1 VVYEGSGGP
10 GNPLTADPHT
20 VRTSYRVALAGC
32 PAAARVAA
40 CVSGTGG
47 QAQRDQIAGLL
58 AARFPGADIQVA
70 PDYVAAFL
78 AAPEGTAACVVAG
91 TGSVVCSRAADG
103 SYRASGGRTVFL
115 GAGTSGRIALQ
126 EAAELPPTF
135 GVPQES
141 FTVMAAG
148 GALMGPTAI
157 TQDEDDVLA
166 APDALSAMR
175 IGPGDAVIGL
185 AASGTTPF
193 VRAGLQAA
201 ARARAWTCGIAHNPG
216 APLLHDGELGIL
228 LDTGPEVLTG
238 STRLKAGTAQKLAL
252 NRITTAAM
260 VLAGR
265 VAGNHMIDLTGSTR
279 KLRARAVRIVMDL
292 GVLDEPDARQRLKAA
307 RWSVRAALRS
317 PGPPARGAQ
326 L

>member
-1 VVYEGSGGP
+1 VNSPLPRTEQR
-10 GNPLTADPHT
+10 NPASRGLGE
-20 VRTSYRVALAGC
+20 L
-32 PAAARVAA
+32 PAAAVIAVMNQEEHQVLAAVEKATPLLTRAAEQVAA
-40 CVSGTGG
+40 VFVT
-47 QAQRDQIAGLL
+47 
-58 AARFPGADIQVA
+58 
-70 PDYVAAFL
+70 
-78 AAPEGTAACVVAG
+78 
-91 TGSVVCSRAADG
+91 
-103 SYRASGGRTVFL
+103 GGRTVFL

-148 GALMGPTAI
+148 SPLMGPTAI
-157 TQDEDDVLA
+157 TRTEEDVLA
-166 APDALSAMR
+166 APNALSAMR

-216 APLLHDGELGIL
+216 APLLRDGELGIL

-265 VAGNHMIDLTGSTR
+265 VADNHMIDLTGSNQ
-279 KLRARAVRIVMDL
+279 KLQARAIRIVMDL
-292 GVLDEPDARQRLKAA
+292 GGLDEFQARQRLEAA
-307 RWSVRAALRS
+307 GWSVRAALQPR
-317 PGPPARGAQ
+317 GPSAR
-326 L
+326 

>member
-1 VVYEGSGGP
+1 MNDPLPRTEQR
-10 GNPLTADPHT
+10 NPVSRGLGE
-20 VRTSYRVALAGC
+20 L
-32 PAAARVAA
+32 PAADVIAVMNQEEHQVLIAVEKATPLLTRAAEQVAA
-40 CVSGTGG
+40 VFVT
-47 QAQRDQIAGLL
+47 
-58 AARFPGADIQVA
+58 
-70 PDYVAAFL
+70 
-78 AAPEGTAACVVAG
+78 
-91 TGSVVCSRAADG
+91 
-103 SYRASGGRTVFL
+103 GGRTVFL

-157 TQDEDDVLA
+157 TRTEEDVLA
-166 APDALSAMR
+166 APNALSVMR

-201 ARARAWTCGIAHNPG
+201 ARAGAWTCGIAHNPG
-216 APLLHDGELGIL
+216 APLLRDGELGIL

-265 VAGNHMIDLTGSTR
+265 VADNHMIDLTGSNQ
-279 KLRARAVRIVMDL
+279 KLQARAIRIVMDL
-292 GVLDEPDARQRLKAA
+292 GGLDEFRARQRLEAA
-307 RWSVRAALRS
+307 HWSVRAALRS
-317 PGPPARGAQ
+317 RRPSAT
-326 L
+326 

>member
-1 VVYEGSGGP
+1 VTDPLPRTEQR
-10 GNPLTADPHT
+10 NPLS
-20 VRTSYRVALAGC
+20 RGLGEL
-32 PAAARVAA
+32 PAADVIAVMNRAERQVLAAVEQATPLLTRAAERVAA
-40 CVSGTGG
+40 VF
-47 QAQRDQIAGLL
+47 
-58 AARFPGADIQVA
+58 AA
-70 PDYVAAFL
+70 
-78 AAPEGTAACVVAG
+78 
-91 TGSVVCSRAADG
+91 
-103 SYRASGGRTVFL
+103 GGRTVFL

-135 GVPQES
+135 GVPPES

-157 TQDEDDVLA
+157 TRDEDDVLA
-166 APDALSAMR
+166 APDALRAMR

-193 VRAGLQAA
+193 VRAGVQAA
-201 ARARAWTCGIAHNPG
+201 ACARAWTCGIAHNPG
-216 APLLHDGELGIL
+216 APLLHDGDLGIL

-265 VAGNHMIDLTGSTR
+265 VADNHMIDLTGSTQ
-279 KLRARAVRIVMDL
+279 KLQARAVRIVMDL
-292 GVLDEPDARQRLKAA
+292 GGLDESQARQRLEAA
-307 RWSVRAALRS
+307 RWSVRAALQPR
-317 PGPPARGAQ
+317 GPSAR
-326 L
+326 

>member
-1 VVYEGSGGP
+1 MN
-10 GNPLTADPHT
+10 NPLP
-20 VRTSYRVALAGC
+20 RTEQRNPASRGLGEL
-32 PAAARVAA
+32 PAAAVIALMNQEEHQVLAAVEKATPLLTRAAEQVAA
-40 CVSGTGG
+40 VFVT
-47 QAQRDQIAGLL
+47 
-58 AARFPGADIQVA
+58 
-70 PDYVAAFL
+70 
-78 AAPEGTAACVVAG
+78 
-91 TGSVVCSRAADG
+91 
-103 SYRASGGRTVFL
+103 GGRTVFL

-135 GVPQES
+135 GVPQDA

-157 TQDEDDVLA
+157 TRTEEDVLA
-166 APDALSAMR
+166 APNALSAMR

-216 APLLHDGELGIL
+216 APLLHDGELAIL

-265 VAGNHMIDLTGSTR
+265 VADNHMIDLTGSNR
-279 KLRARAVRIVMDL
+279 KLQARAVRIVMDL
-292 GVLDEPDARQRLKAA
+292 AGLGEVHARQRLEAA
-307 RWSVRAALRS
+307 HWSVRAALR
-317 PGPPARGAQ
+317 
-326 L
+326 

>member
-1 VVYEGSGGP
+1 VNDPLPRTEQR
-10 GNPLTADPHT
+10 NPRSAGLGELPAAD
-20 VRTSYRVALAGC
+20 VIAVMNREEYRV
-32 PAAARVAA
+32 
-40 CVSGTGG
+40 
-47 QAQRDQIAGLL
+47 L
-58 AARFPGADIQVA
+58 AAVET
-70 PDYVAAFL
+70 
-78 AAPEGTAACVVAG
+78 AAPLLT
-91 TGSVVCSRAADG
+91 RAAE
-103 SYRASGGRTVFL
+103 RIAAVFTAGGRTVFL

-135 GVPQES
+135 GVAPES

-157 TQDEDDVLA
+157 TSDEDDVHA
-166 APDALSAMR
+166 APDALRAMR

-216 APLLHDGELGIL
+216 APLLRDGELGIL

-265 VAGNHMIDLTGSTR
+265 VADNHMIDLTGSTR
-279 KLRARAVRIVMDL
+279 KLQARAVCIVMDL
-292 GVLDEPDARQRLKAA
+292 GGLDEPSARERLEAA
-307 RWSVRAALRS
+307 RWSVRAALLS
-317 PGPPARGAQ
+317 PDSPA
-326 L
+326 

>member
-1 VVYEGSGGP
+1 VNDPLPRTEQR
-10 GNPLTADPHT
+10 NPL
-20 VRTSYRVALAGC
+20 SAGLGEL
-32 PAAARVAA
+32 PAADVIAVMNREEYQVLAAVENATPLLTRAAERVAA
-40 CVSGTGG
+40 V
-47 QAQRDQIAGLL
+47 
-58 AARFPGADIQVA
+58 FVA
-70 PDYVAAFL
+70 
-78 AAPEGTAACVVAG
+78 
-91 TGSVVCSRAADG
+91 
-103 SYRASGGRTVFL
+103 GGRTVFL

-135 GVPQES
+135 GVPAES

-157 TQDEDDVLA
+157 TRDEDDVRA

-201 ARARAWTCGIAHNPG
+201 ARARAWTCAIAHNPG
-216 APLLHDGELGIL
+216 APLLRDGELGIL

-265 VAGNHMIDLTGSTR
+265 VADNHMIDLTGSTH
-279 KLRARAVRIVMDL
+279 KLQARAVRIVMDL
-292 GVLDEPDARQRLKAA
+292 GGLDEPQARLRLEAA
-307 RWSVRAALRS
+307 GWSVRAALQAPNS
-317 PGPPARGAQ
+317 PAGG
-326 L
+326 

>member
-1 VVYEGSGGP
+1 MNDPLPRTEQR
-10 GNPLTADPHT
+10 NPRSHGLGE
-20 VRTSYRVALAGC
+20 L
-32 PAAARVAA
+32 PAAAVIAVMNREEHQVLAAIEQATPLLTRAAERVAA
-40 CVSGTGG
+40 
-47 QAQRDQIAGLL
+47 AF
-58 AARFPGADIQVA
+58 AA
-70 PDYVAAFL
+70 
-78 AAPEGTAACVVAG
+78 
-91 TGSVVCSRAADG
+91 
-103 SYRASGGRTVFL
+103 GGRTVFL

-157 TQDEDDVLA
+157 TRDEDDVLA
-166 APDALSAMR
+166 APNALSAMR

-216 APLLHDGELGIL
+216 APLLRDGELGIL

-265 VAGNHMIDLTGSTR
+265 VAGNHMIDLTGSTQ

-292 GVLDEPDARQRLKAA
+292 GGLDESPARQRLEAA
-307 RWSVRAALRS
+307 GWSVRAALRS
-317 PGPPARGAQ
+317 HPRRPNSPA
-326 L
+326 

>member
-1 VVYEGSGGP
+1 MNDPLPRTEQR
-10 GNPLTADPHT
+10 NPVSRGLGE
-20 VRTSYRVALAGC
+20 L
-32 PAAARVAA
+32 PAAEVIAVMNKEEHQVLAAVEKATPLLTRAAEQVAA
-40 CVSGTGG
+40 
-47 QAQRDQIAGLL
+47 IF
-58 AARFPGADIQVA
+58 AA
-70 PDYVAAFL
+70 
-78 AAPEGTAACVVAG
+78 
-91 TGSVVCSRAADG
+91 
-103 SYRASGGRTVFL
+103 GGRTVFL
-115 GAGTSGRIALQ
+115 GAGTSGRLALQ

-157 TQDEDDVLA
+157 TRNEDDVLA
-166 APDALSAMR
+166 APNALSAMR

-201 ARARAWTCGIAHNPG
+201 VRAGAWTCGIAHNPG

-265 VAGNHMIDLTGSTR
+265 VADNHMIDLTGSNQ
-279 KLRARAVRIVMDL
+279 KLQARAIRIVMDL
-292 GVLDEPDARQRLKAA
+292 SGLDEFHARQCLEAA
-307 RWSVRAALRS
+307 HWSVRAALE
-317 PGPPARGAQ
+317 
-326 L
+326 

>member
-1 VVYEGSGGP
+1 VNDPLPRTEQRNPRSSGLGELP
-10 GNPLTADPHT
+10 AAEVIAVMNREEHQVLAAVEKATPLLTA
-20 VRTSYRVALAGC
+20 
-32 PAAARVAA
+32 AAERVAA
-40 CVSGTGG
+40 V
-47 QAQRDQIAGLL
+47 
-58 AARFPGADIQVA
+58 FVA
-70 PDYVAAFL
+70 
-78 AAPEGTAACVVAG
+78 
-91 TGSVVCSRAADG
+91 
-103 SYRASGGRTVFL
+103 GGRTVFL

-135 GVPQES
+135 GAPPES

-157 TQDEDDVLA
+157 TRSEDDVRA

-193 VRAGLQAA
+193 VRAGLRAA

-216 APLLHDGELGIL
+216 APLLRDGELGIL

-265 VAGNHMIDLTGSTR
+265 VAGNHMIDLTGTTQ
-279 KLRARAVRIVMDL
+279 KLQARAIRIVMDL
-292 GVLDEPDARQRLKAA
+292 SGLDETHARQRLEAA
-307 RWSVRAALRS
+307 HWSVRAALQ
-317 PGPPARGAQ
+317 PGEPPAG
-326 L
+326 

>member
-1 VVYEGSGGP
+1 VNDPLPRTEQR
-10 GNPLTADPHT
+10 NPRSRGLGELPAADVIALMNQEEHEVLAAIEQATPLLA
-20 VRTSYRVALAGC
+20 RAAERVAEVF
-32 PAAARVAA
+32 AA
-40 CVSGTGG
+40 
-47 QAQRDQIAGLL
+47 
-58 AARFPGADIQVA
+58 
-70 PDYVAAFL
+70 
-78 AAPEGTAACVVAG
+78 
-91 TGSVVCSRAADG
+91 
-103 SYRASGGRTVFL
+103 GGRTVFL

-135 GVPQES
+135 GVPAES

-148 GALMGPTAI
+148 GAVMGPTAI
-157 TQDEDDVLA
+157 TPDEDDVLA
-166 APDALSAMR
+166 APDALGAMR

-216 APLLHDGELGIL
+216 APLLGDGELGIL

-265 VAGNHMIDLTGSTR
+265 VAGNHMIDLTGSTQ

-292 GVLDEPDARQRLKAA
+292 GGLDEVHASQRLEAA
-307 RWSVRAALRS
+307 GWSVRAALQSHPRRPDS
-317 PGPPARGAQ
+317 PA
-326 L
+326 

>member
-1 VVYEGSGGP
+1 MNQAEQQ
-10 GNPLTADPHT
+10 
-20 VRTSYRVALAGC
+20 ALAAVEQAT
-32 PAAARVAA
+32 PLLTRAAEQVAA
-40 CVSGTGG
+40 VF
-47 QAQRDQIAGLL
+47 
-58 AARFPGADIQVA
+58 AA
-70 PDYVAAFL
+70 
-78 AAPEGTAACVVAG
+78 
-91 TGSVVCSRAADG
+91 
-103 SYRASGGRTVFL
+103 GGRTVFL

-148 GALMGPTAI
+148 GVLMGPTAI
-157 TQDEDDVLA
+157 TRTEDDVLA
-166 APDALSAMR
+166 APNALSAMR

-216 APLLHDGELGIL
+216 APLLSDGELGIL

-265 VAGNHMIDLTGSTR
+265 VADNHMIDLTGSSQ
-279 KLRARAVRIVMDL
+279 KLQARAIRIVMDL
-292 GVLDEPDARQRLKAA
+292 CGLDEVHARQRLEAA
-307 RWSVRAALRS
+307 RWSVRAALKS
-317 PGPPARGAQ
+317 GGPSAS
-326 L
+326 

>member
-1 VVYEGSGGP
+1 VNDPLPRTEQR
-10 GNPLTADPHT
+10 NPASRGLGE
-20 VRTSYRVALAGC
+20 L
-32 PAAARVAA
+32 PAADVIAVMNREEHQVLAAVEEATPLLTRAAEQVAA
-40 CVSGTGG
+40 VFVT
-47 QAQRDQIAGLL
+47 
-58 AARFPGADIQVA
+58 
-70 PDYVAAFL
+70 
-78 AAPEGTAACVVAG
+78 
-91 TGSVVCSRAADG
+91 
-103 SYRASGGRTVFL
+103 GGRTVFL

-157 TQDEDDVLA
+157 TRTEEDVLA
-166 APDALSAMR
+166 APNALSVMR

-201 ARARAWTCGIAHNPG
+201 VRAGAWTCGIAHNPG
-216 APLLHDGELGIL
+216 APLLRDGELGIL

-265 VAGNHMIDLTGSTR
+265 VADNHMIDLTGSNQ
-279 KLRARAVRIVMDL
+279 KLQARAIRIVMDL
-292 GVLDEPDARQRLKAA
+292 GGLDEFHARQRLEAA
-307 RWSVRAALRS
+307 HWSVRAALRS
-317 PGPPARGAQ
+317 RGPSAT
-326 L
+326 

>member
-1 VVYEGSGGP
+1 VNDPLPRTEQRNPVSRGLGG
-10 GNPLTADPHT
+10 L
-20 VRTSYRVALAGC
+20 
-32 PAAARVAA
+32 PAADVIAVMNQEEHRVLAAVEEAAPLLTRAAERVAA
-40 CVSGTGG
+40 VF
-47 QAQRDQIAGLL
+47 
-58 AARFPGADIQVA
+58 AA
-70 PDYVAAFL
+70 
-78 AAPEGTAACVVAG
+78 
-91 TGSVVCSRAADG
+91 
-103 SYRASGGRTVFL
+103 GGRTVFL

-157 TQDEDDVLA
+157 TRDEDDVHA
-166 APDALSAMR
+166 VPDALSAMR

-201 ARARAWTCGIAHNPG
+201 ARAGAWTCGIAHNPG

-265 VAGNHMIDLTGSTR
+265 VADNHMIDLTGSNQ
-279 KLRARAVRIVMDL
+279 KLRARAIRIVMDL
-292 GVLDEPDARQRLKAA
+292 SRLDETDARLRLEAA
-307 RWSVRAALRS
+307 HWSVRAALHS
-317 PGPPARGAQ
+317 PNSPAGG
-326 L
+326 

>member
-1 VVYEGSGGP
+1 VNDPLPRTEQR
-10 GNPLTADPHT
+10 NPVSRGLG
-20 VRTSYRVALAGC
+20 AL
-32 PAAARVAA
+32 PAADVIAVMNQEEHRVLAAVEEATPLLTRAAERVAA
-40 CVSGTGG
+40 V
-47 QAQRDQIAGLL
+47 
-58 AARFPGADIQVA
+58 FVA
-70 PDYVAAFL
+70 
-78 AAPEGTAACVVAG
+78 
-91 TGSVVCSRAADG
+91 
-103 SYRASGGRTVFL
+103 GGRTVFL

-157 TQDEDDVLA
+157 TRNEDDVHA
-166 APDALSAMR
+166 APGALSAMR

-193 VRAGLQAA
+193 VRAGLRAA
-201 ARARAWTCGIAHNPG
+201 ASAGAWTCGIAHNPG

-265 VAGNHMIDLTGSTR
+265 VAENHMIDLTGSNQ
-279 KLRARAVRIVMDL
+279 KLQARAVRIVMDL
-292 GVLDEPDARQRLKAA
+292 SGLGELHARLRLEAA
-307 RWSVRAALRS
+307 HWSVRAALRS
-317 PGPPARGAQ
+317 PNSPAGG
-326 L
+326 

>member
-1 VVYEGSGGP
+1 MTDPLPRTEQR
-10 GNPLTADPHT
+10 NPRSRGLGELPAADVIAVMNQAEHQVLTAIEQATPLLT
-20 VRTSYRVALAGC
+20 R
-32 PAAARVAA
+32 AAERVAA
-40 CVSGTGG
+40 VF
-47 QAQRDQIAGLL
+47 
-58 AARFPGADIQVA
+58 AA
-70 PDYVAAFL
+70 
-78 AAPEGTAACVVAG
+78 
-91 TGSVVCSRAADG
+91 
-103 SYRASGGRTVFL
+103 GGRTVFL

-135 GVPQES
+135 GVRQES

-157 TQDEDDVLA
+157 TRDEDDVHA
-166 APDALSAMR
+166 APNALSAMR

-201 ARARAWTCGIAHNPG
+201 ARAHAWTCGIAHNPG
-216 APLLHDGELGIL
+216 APLLGDGELGIL

-265 VAGNHMIDLTGSTR
+265 VADNHMIDLTGSTQ
-279 KLRARAVRIVMDL
+279 KLQARAVRVVMDL
-292 GVLDEPDARQRLKAA
+292 SGLDEPHARQRLEAA
-307 RWSVRAALRS
+307 DWSVRAALESR
-317 PGPPARGAQ
+317 GPSS
-326 L
+326 

>member
-1 VVYEGSGGP
+1 MNDPLPRTEQR
-10 GNPLTADPHT
+10 NPLS
-20 VRTSYRVALAGC
+20 RGLGEL
-32 PAAARVAA
+32 PAADVIAVMNRAEHQVLAAVEQATPLLTRAAERVAA
-40 CVSGTGG
+40 V
-47 QAQRDQIAGLL
+47 
-58 AARFPGADIQVA
+58 F
-70 PDYVAAFL
+70 
-78 AAPEGTAACVVAG
+78 
-91 TGSVVCSRAADG
+91 AAD
-103 SYRASGGRTVFL
+103 GRTVFL

-135 GVPQES
+135 GVPPES

-148 GALMGPTAI
+148 SALMGPTAI
-157 TQDEDDVLA
+157 TRDEDDVLA
-166 APDALSAMR
+166 APDALRAMR

-193 VRAGLQAA
+193 VRAGVQAA

-265 VAGNHMIDLTGSTR
+265 VAGNHMIDLTGSTQ

-292 GVLDEPDARQRLKAA
+292 GGLDEPDARQRLEAA
-307 RWSVRAALRS
+307 RWSVRAALQS
-317 PGPPARGAQ
+317 SGPSAG
-326 L
+326 